1 MRKLALIVMVTA
13 ALGGC
18 AEKVVAPAAPVM
30 PRHPELL
37 YPRVPDATPPVDA
50 ELIEHGWRYLQA
62 DDLRNA
68 ERTFQEALRRQPGF
82 HPAETGLG
90 YINQL
95 ERDFKDAVAHFDL
108 ALKDAGEYVPA
119 LVGRG
124 QALLQLQREG
134 DALASFEAALKR
146 DPTLQDL
153 QGRIDVL
160 RFRALQDNVAR
171 ARAASDAGR
180 WDEARAAY
188 LQAISASPD
197 SAFLHRDLGIVDRK
211 AGDTAAALEHLRK
224 ALEIDPNDARAHA
237 QIGGILADQNDYA
250 GAVAEYEKAVLIDP
264 AEVPNDV
271 LVRARDRVAL
281 EKMPQ
286 EYRAIPSV
294 PAVSRADVAALIGV
308 RLPSLLARTRPRQVV
323 VTDVRN
329 NWAQQWILNV
339 VRSGVMDTQPNY
351 TFQPTARVRRGDM
364 AQTVSR
370 LLALVAAQNANR
382 ATPWEGATP
391 KIADVPP
398 AHLNYTAVSQAVASG
413 VMPLQDG
420 AFDLL
425 RPVTGSEALQIVS
438 RLETLAKP

>member
-1 MRKLALIVMVTA
+1 VHRLALIVGVTA
-13 ALGGC
+13 ALVSC
-18 AEKVVAPAAPVM
+18 AEKVVAPAAPAT

-37 YPRVPDATPPVDA
+37 YLRVPDGTLPVDA
-50 ELIEHGWRYLQA
+50 ELIEHGWRYLQS

-68 ERTFQEALRRQPGF
+68 ERTFHEALKRQPGF

-90 YINQL
+90 YIDQL
-95 ERDFKDAVAHFDL
+95 ERDFKEAVAHFDM
-108 ALKDAGEYVPA
+108 ALKNADGYVPA
-119 LVGRG
+119 LVSRG
-124 QALLQLQREG
+124 EALLQLQREG

-146 DPTLQDL
+146 DPTLKDL

-160 RFRALQDNVAR
+160 RLRALQDNVER
-171 ARAASDAGR
+171 ARGASEAGR

-197 SAFLHRDLGIVDRK
+197 SAFLYRDLGMVDRK

-237 QIGGILADQNDYA
+237 QIGGILEERNDIA
-250 GAVAEYEKAVLIDP
+250 GAIAEYEKAALIDP

-294 PAVSRADVAALIGV
+294 AAVSRADVAALIGV
-308 RLPSLLARTRPRQVV
+308 RLPSLLTRTRPRQVV

-339 VRSGVMDTQPNY
+339 VQSGVMDTQPNY

-364 AQTVSR
+364 AQTVAR

-382 ATPWEGATP
+382 ARVWESATP
-391 KIADVPP
+391 NIADVPP
-398 AHLNYTAVSQAVASG
+398 AHLNYPAVSQAVASG
-413 VMPLQDG
+413 VMSLQDG

-425 RPVTGSEALQIVS
+425 RPVTGSEAVQIVS